1 MRTLLLSLF
10 LTRGTVVR
18 NNNGNRDSHD
28 GLRARGSQ
36 RIQLQAVHHVD
47 EKYLGLLIKASLS
60 TVYEQRMRSVHLS
73 RVCLAGSDGPCA
85 WPAGRASERT
95 VDRPPARRAS
105 PTADRCVR
113 ATGGARSGRASLSTS
128 ECLERAALFV
138 APMSGKRPSCLCAL
152 RFKSYAGGV
161 FGL

>member
-73 RVCLAGSDGPCA
+73 RVCLAVGRTVRV
-85 WPAGRASERT
+85 AGRPSERADR
-95 VDRPPARRAS
+95 VDARPPSEPHRPPIAACVPRA
-105 PTADRCVR
+105 
-113 ATGGARSGRASLSTS
+113 GL
-128 ECLERAALFV
+128 AAV
-138 APMSGKRPSCLCAL
+138 AL
-152 RFKSYAGGV
+152 RSPPRNA
-161 FGL
+161 

>member
-1 MRTLLLSLF
+1 MDL
-10 LTRGTVVR
+10 
-18 NNNGNRDSHD
+18 
-28 GLRARGSQ
+28 Q
-36 RIQLQAVHHVD
+36 RIHHVD

-73 RVCLAGSDGPCA
+73 RVCLAVGRTVRV
-85 WPAGRASERT
+85 AGRPSERART
-95 VDRPPARRAS
+95 VDRPTARRAS